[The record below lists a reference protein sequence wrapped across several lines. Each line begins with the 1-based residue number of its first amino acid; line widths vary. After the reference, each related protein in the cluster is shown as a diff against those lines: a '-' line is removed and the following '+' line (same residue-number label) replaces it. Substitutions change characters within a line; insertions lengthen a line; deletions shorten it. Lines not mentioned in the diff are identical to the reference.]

1 MNDDINN
8 QMCRPDGGLGGTQ
21 GCGAQSKWALMI
33 PAITQVVT
41 ETDVDVNWGLKWFP
55 DNGTAARAT

>member
-1 MNDDINN
+1 
-8 QMCRPDGGLGGTQ
+8 
-21 GCGAQSKWALMI
+21 MI

-55 DNGTAARAT
+55 DNGTGGRAT